1 MVTPEKYA
9 ATNYIS
15 EVTRRVYGRYQEIL
29 RANNAM
35 DFDDL
40 LMNVVILFDGR
51 PDILQKYQER
61 YQHLLVD
68 EFQDTNTAQYGLIKR
83 LAAAHH
89 HVFAVGDSDQ
99 CFPVGTRLQTPG
111 GFRPIEEI
119 KENDLVIAASGRGA
133 TLAMPVLH
141 TGSRFYR
148 GELITVQTRLGN
160 SFRVTPNHIIF
171 ARLGI
176 NPDVHFG
183 DTRRSGASPWNAHR
197 VSINNSDQTL
207 RQRLDNHAY
216 KTRKGR
222 RNTWKYE
229 TSRVHYE
236 DAQTLAQ
243 ELARLGGDLDIITG
257 AFLVE
262 SETDQLSRRFHMMPA
277 GHLHPSMLL
286 AVEQDGKIIVDEIT
300 QVGREWYEGEVYDL
314 EVKELHNYLAE
325 GIVVH
330 NSIYRWR
337 GADYRNINRF
347 RETYPDA
354 QMVLLEQNYRS
365 TQIILDAAKA
375 VIRQNRNRV
384 HKDLFTER
392 AGGEKIVV
400 REAYD
405 EQEEA
410 SLIVDTVQRLML
422 ENYSPRDFAV
432 MYRTNAQSR
441 ALEEAFVRAGIPYR
455 LIGATQFYKR
465 REIKDVVAYLR
476 LIHNPADTV
485 SFNRVINTPPRKIG
499 AKTQEKV
506 RAWAAQHSLSPAGA
520 VMRLAT
526 DPDAPH
532 PFPARAANA
541 LARFGEMLRGWL
553 AVRDGAPVS
562 DLLDLI
568 LDSIQYRDY
577 LDRMAKDDA
586 EARDRWAN
594 VLELRNVAALSGDA
608 PLGEFLEQIALVSD
622 VDNLEEEENR
632 VSLLTLHA
640 AKGLEFPV
648 VFLTGLEEGVLPHA
662 RSMDDREALEE
673 ERRLFYVGL
682 TRAEDRV
689 YISHSFQRMFYGNWE
704 ATAPSRFLRD
714 LPLEL
719 VEGASPAA
727 QREQTKARA
736 SSWDWSAS
744 VQRSPGWAAGWQ
756 KERKP
761 ASKPAP
767 TKPEYRPLPDPDYE
781 DDFDLDAPQTTRYQ
795 TGQKVR
801 HAKFGEG
808 IVIESKLTGN
818 DEEVSVA
825 FAEVGIKRLAA
836 SFAKLEV
843 IRD

>member
-1 MVTPEKYA
+1 MDYLDGLNEAQYTAVTAPPGPVLVLAGPGSGKTRVLTHRIIYLMRELHIPPWQIMAVTFTNKAAKEMAQRIGRLMDGPPRGLTVGTFHSICARILRREGDNLPGYERGFVIFDTDDQIQVVKQTLKDLNLDDKKFPPYKMLNNISNAKNELIPPEEYA

-40 LMNVVILFDGR
+40 LMNVVVLFDGR
-51 PDILQKYQER
+51 PDILQTYQER

-99 CFPVGTRLQTPG
+99 
-111 GFRPIEEI
+111 
-119 KENDLVIAASGRGA
+119 
-133 TLAMPVLH
+133 
-141 TGSRFYR
+141 
-148 GELITVQTRLGN
+148 
-160 SFRVTPNHIIF
+160 
-171 ARLGI
+171 
-176 NPDVHFG
+176 
-183 DTRRSGASPWNAHR
+183 
-197 VSINNSDQTL
+197 
-207 RQRLDNHAY
+207 
-216 KTRKGR
+216 
-222 RNTWKYE
+222 
-229 TSRVHYE
+229 
-236 DAQTLAQ
+236 
-243 ELARLGGDLDIITG
+243 
-257 AFLVE
+257 
-262 SETDQLSRRFHMMPA
+262 
-277 GHLHPSMLL
+277 
-286 AVEQDGKIIVDEIT
+286 
-300 QVGREWYEGEVYDL
+300 
-314 EVKELHNYLAE
+314 
-325 GIVVH
+325 
-330 NSIYRWR
+330 SIYRWR

-365 TQIILDAAKA
+365 TQIILDVAKS
-375 VIRQNRNRV
+375 VIKQNRNRV

-392 AGGEKIVV
+392 EGGEKIVV

-441 ALEEAFVRAGIPYR
+441 VLEEAFVRANIPYR

-465 REIKDVVAYLR
+465 REIKDIVAYLR

-485 SFNRVINTPPRKIG
+485 SFNRVINTPSRKIG
-499 AKTQEKV
+499 AKTQDNV
-506 RAWAAQHSLSPAGA
+506 RAWAAQLSLSPADA
-520 VMRLAT
+520 VVRLAI
-526 DPDAPH
+526 DPDVQH
-532 PFPARAANA
+532 PFTARAANA
-541 LARFGEMLRGWL
+541 LTRFGEMLHAWQTIREEA
-553 AVRDGAPVS
+553 AVG

-568 LDSIQYRDY
+568 LEGIHYRDY
-577 LDRMAKDDA
+577 LDRLAKDDD

-594 VLELRNVAALSGDA
+594 VMELRNVAALSADA
-608 PLGEFLEQIALVSD
+608 SLEDFLEQIALVSD
-622 VDNLEEEENR
+622 VDALDEEENR

-648 VFLTGLEEGVLPHA
+648 VFLTGLEDGVLPHTH
-662 RSMDDREALEE
+662 SLDDSESLEE
-673 ERRLFYVGL
+673 ERRLFYVGI

-689 YISHSFQRMFYGNWE
+689 YISHSFRRMFYGNWE
-704 ATAPSRFLRD
+704 ATVPSRFLRD
-714 LPLEL
+714 VPSEL

-727 QREQTKARA
+727 RREQTKTRA
-736 SSWDWSAS
+736 SSWDWSS
-744 VQRSPGWAAGWQ
+744 NSRSSSSWSSG
-756 KERKP
+756 RKKRGKATAVSSP
-761 ASKPAP
+761 KPVSA
-767 TKPEYRPLPDPDYE
+767 KPKYQPSPDFD

-825 FAEVGIKRLAA
+825 FSDVGIKRLAA

-843 IRD
+843 IGD